1 MMKVKDIE
9 EIRLF
14 KEAVKRSSSEYIRL
28 VRTTYV
34 EDIEK
39 LLQELDGLRKGMQD
53 LPARQNVGP
62 LRTEKDTERN
72 VVS

>member
-1 MMKVKDIE
+1 MMKVEHIE

-39 LLQELDGLRKGMQD
+39 LLQELDGLRKGMKD
-53 LPARQNVGP
+53 LPARQNLGP

>member
-1 MMKVKDIE
+1 MRVEEIE

-39 LLQELDGLRKGMQD
+39 LLEELDGLREGVKD
-53 LPARQNVGP
+53 LPARQ
-62 LRTEKDTERN
+62 
-72 VVS
+72 